1 MCAVTAAG
9 AALVTG
15 GARRIGRELT
25 LALAGRGLDVA
36 VHFNT
41 SRDDALRT
49 VGEARAMG
57 VRAEAIS
64 ADFDVEEE
72 TMSLVERAAKVLG
85 RPLSVLINNA
95 ARFDRDRIET
105 ATPTGWNSHFR
116 PNLEVPFFLIQ
127 KFAEQAP
134 GVERDHGGEPVA
146 AASVINMVDQRVLRP
161 TSEFA
166 TYTVS
171 KAALWALT
179 QSCAVA
185 LAPAVRVNA
194 IGPGPALPASRQSQ
208 DHFNR
213 QRRATPLGRGADVA
227 DIVAA
232 MNFILDAKSL
242 TGQLLCLDGGQFLK
256 WNHAPGA
263 DNSTE

>member
-1 MCAVTAAG
+1 M
-9 AALVTG
+9 TG
-15 GARRIGRELT
+15 GARRIGRELA

-41 SRDDALRT
+41 SRDDAMRT
-49 VGEARAMG
+49 VGEARAFG
-57 VRAEAIS
+57 VKAEAVRAN
-64 ADFDVEEE
+64 FDDDEE
-72 TMSLVERAAKVLG
+72 TMSLVDRAAETLG
-85 RPLSVLINNA
+85 GPLSVLINNA

-105 ATPTGWNSHFR
+105 ATPASWNSHVR

-134 GVERDHGGEPVA
+134 GIERDGNGEPVA

-166 TYTVS
+166 SYTVS

-179 QSCAVA
+179 QSSAIA
-185 LAPAVRVNA
+185 LAPAIRVNA
-194 IGPGPALPASRQSQ
+194 IGPGPALPASRQSR

-213 QRRATPLGRGADVA
+213 QRRATPLERGADLA

-242 TGQLLCLDGGQFLK
+242 TGQLLCLDGGQFLQ
-256 WNHAPGA
+256 WSHVPDA
-263 DNSTE
+263 DNRTE

>member
-1 MCAVTAAG
+1 MTATG

-15 GARRIGRELT
+15 GARRIGRELV

-41 SRDDALRT
+41 SRDEALRT
-49 VGEARAMG
+49 VGEARAIG
-57 VRAEAIS
+57 VRAEAVR

-72 TMSLVERAAKVLG
+72 TMSLVERAAEALG
-85 RPLSVLINNA
+85 TPLSVLVNNA
-95 ARFDRDRIET
+95 AHFDRDRIET
-105 ATPTGWNSHFR
+105 ATTTSWNSHVR

-134 GVERDHGGEPVA
+134 GIETDRLGEPVA

-166 TYTVS
+166 SYTVS
-171 KAALWALT
+171 KTALWALT
-179 QSCAVA
+179 QSSAIA

-194 IGPGPALPASRQSQ
+194 IGPGPALPASRQTQ
-208 DHFNR
+208 EHFNR
-213 QRRATPLGRGADVA
+213 QRRATPLGRGADLA

-256 WNHAPGA
+256 WSHAPDAG
-263 DNSTE
+263 NRTE

>member
-1 MCAVTAAG
+1 M
-9 AALVTG
+9 
-15 GARRIGRELT
+15 
-25 LALAGRGLDVA
+25 ALAGRGLDVA

-41 SRDDALRT
+41 SRGDALRT
-49 VGEARAMG
+49 VGEASALG
-57 VRAEAIS
+57 VKAEAIR

-72 TMSLVERAAKVLG
+72 TMSLVERAAEALG
-85 RPLSVLINNA
+85 KPLSVLVNNA

-105 ATPTGWNSHFR
+105 ATTTSWSSHVR

-134 GVERDHGGEPVA
+134 EPERDVNGEPVA

-166 TYTVS
+166 SYTVS
-171 KAALWALT
+171 KTALWALT
-179 QSCAVA
+179 QSSAIA

-194 IGPGPALPASRQSQ
+194 IGPGPALPASRQSR

-213 QRRATPLGRGADVA
+213 QRRATPLGRGADLA

-242 TGQLLCLDGGQFLK
+242 TGQLLCLDGGQFLR
-256 WNHAPGA
+256 WSHVPDAGNL
-263 DNSTE
+263 TE